1 MDKPKQHQQ
10 AKKDFAKLG
19 IDEKVRLVDEALTP
33 EVYPA
38 LQMDGGGLEIM
49 DIEDYTVMVRYF
61 GACGGCHIG
70 KTGTLDFITWTLQ
83 TKVDEKITVE
93 IV

>member
-1 MDKPKQHQQ
+1 MSKSEQKNK
-10 AKKDFAKLG
+10 AKIDFSRLD
-19 IDEKVRLVDEALTP
+19 IDEQVRLVDEALTP

-38 LQMDGGGLEIM
+38 LEMDGGGLEIM